1 MAERITVKSPSQIE
15 KMRVAGRLVGETL
28 NFVGSMI
35 APGVS
40 TYELDREA
48 EAFIRK
54 HGGISSFLNYNGFP
68 ASLCTSI
75 NEQVVHGI
83 PSKKIKLREGDII
96 SVDCG
101 AIVDGW
107 HGDAARTFLVGEVDE
122 KVRKL
127 VEVTRECFFLGAE
140 QAVEGN
146 HLIDI
151 ARAVET
157 HAREFGYGVIREMVG
172 HGIGTHMHEAPE
184 VPNYVDIRMGK
195 GAKLVS
201 GMTLAIEPMISL
213 GTWRLKFAPDGWTA
227 STADVFSP
235 FFSVWEATPAMLP
248 LSRGETEKL
257 TITSSDGTA
266 ACASVVSNACPDSSP
281 DSSAVCGEEHPA
293 GEIVIAAQSRISS
306 NLFSVRMKQPRS
318 S

>member
-1 MAERITVKSPSQIE
+1 MAERITIKSPSQLE

-28 NFVGSMI
+28 NFVETLIQVGI
-35 APGVS
+35 S

-54 HGGISSFLNYNGFP
+54 HGGIPSFLNYNGFP

-83 PSKKIKLREGDII
+83 PSKKVKLREGDII

-107 HGDAARTFLVGEVDE
+107 HGDAARTFLVGEVDP
-122 KVRKL
+122 KVKQL

-151 ARAVET
+151 ARAVEN
-157 HAREFGYGVIREMVG
+157 HAKEYGYGVIREMVG
-172 HGIGTHMHEAPE
+172 HGIGNHMHEPPE
-184 VPNYVDIRMGK
+184 VPNYVDPRMGR
-195 GAKLVS
+195 GVKLVS

-213 GTWRLKFAPDGWTA
+213 GTWRLVFAKDGWTA
-227 STADVFSP
+227 STTDGSAAAHYENTIIVGKNSAE
-235 FFSVWEATPAMLP
+235 V
-248 LSRGETEKL
+248 L
-257 TITSSDGTA
+257 TL
-266 ACASVVSNACPDSSP
+266 V
-281 DSSAVCGEEHPA
+281 
-293 GEIVIAAQSRISS
+293 
-306 NLFSVRMKQPRS
+306 
-318 S
+318 

>member
-1 MAERITVKSPSQIE
+1 MSERITVKSPSQLE

-28 NFVGSMI
+28 NFVETLI
-35 APGVS
+35 RPGVS

-54 HGGISSFLNYNGFP
+54 RGGVPSFLHYNGFP
-68 ASLCTSI
+68 ATLCTSI

-83 PSKKIKLREGDII
+83 PSKRVKLREGDII

-101 AIVDGW
+101 AIVEGW

-122 KVRKL
+122 KVKKL

-151 ARAVET
+151 ARAVEQ
-157 HAREFGYGVIREMVG
+157 HAKEYGYGVTREMVG
-172 HGIGTHMHEAPE
+172 HGIGTQMHEPPE
-184 VPNYVDIRMGK
+184 VPNYVDPRMGR
-195 GAKLVS
+195 GAKLTE

-213 GTWRLKFAPDGWTA
+213 GTWRLVFARDGWTA
-227 STADVFSP
+227 STADGSP
-235 FFSVWEATPAMLP
+235 AAHYENTVIVGKNSSEV
-248 LSRGETEKL
+248 L
-257 TITSSDGTA
+257 TL
-266 ACASVVSNACPDSSP
+266 V
-281 DSSAVCGEEHPA
+281 
-293 GEIVIAAQSRISS
+293 
-306 NLFSVRMKQPRS
+306 
-318 S
+318 